1 MTDKIQEREEKVNL
15 AIEIAI
21 KVSLIA
27 VVVVI
32 SFLIAKPFMAIV
44 LWGAIIAV
52 AISPLINNLE
62 KRFGNRK
69 KIIIAITIAVI
80 AALVV
85 PTYSLSGKTF
95 ETSQVVI
102 EKMKEGH
109 ITVPP
114 PTENVKEWPV
124 IGEKAYA
131 FWEDASKNL
140 KTTLAPF
147 ADDIK
152 KGITKLL
159 SSLGG
164 LIGTVL
170 MFVISMIISAVFLIG
185 SEGSVKFYKDISR
198 RLMGDK
204 GDEWAEL
211 STATIRG
218 VVNGVIG
225 VALLQG
231 ILSLIFM
238 AFMDVPLAIVWAVLI
253 MFVAILQLPALII
266 SGPVV
271 AYVFSQGSGT
281 AEVIFAILMI
291 IVAAGD
297 GAIKPFLMG
306 RGVDAPML
314 VIMIGAIG
322 GMMLMGMVGLFVGA
336 VIFALA
342 YKLFTFWM
350 AEVKE
355 ESAAQETEVQEA

>member
-1 MTDKIQEREEKVNL
+1 MTDKLQEREEKVNL

-21 KVSLIA
+21 KLSIIA
-27 VVVVI
+27 IVVVI
-32 SFLIAKPFMAIV
+32 SFLIAKPFIPIV

-52 AISPLINNLE
+52 AISPLINSLE

-69 KIIIAITIAVI
+69 KIIIAITVAVI
-80 AALVV
+80 ATLVI
-85 PTYSLSGKTF
+85 PTYLLSGKTI
-95 ETSQVVI
+95 ETSQNIIHV
-102 EKMKEGH
+102 MQEGN
-109 ITVPP
+109 ITIPP
-114 PTENVKEWPV
+114 PTEKVKEWPV

-131 FWEDASKNL
+131 FWDSASHNL

-147 ADDIK
+147 SDEIK
-152 KGITKLL
+152 AGATKLL

-164 LIGTVL
+164 LIGTIL
-170 MFVISMIISAVFLIG
+170 MFVISMIIAAVFLIG

-225 VALLQG
+225 VAVLQG
-231 ILSLIFM
+231 VLSLIFM
-238 AFMDVPLAIVWAVLI
+238 VLMGVPLAIVWAILI

-266 SGPVV
+266 SAPVI

-281 AEVIFAILMI
+281 PEVIFAIFMV

-297 GAIKPFLMG
+297 GAIKPILMG

-314 VIMIGAIG
+314 VIMVGAIG

-355 ESAAQETEVQEA
+355 ESEVKEA